1 MRTWH
6 ASPIRLSLACTSV
19 LVAELIVLALGSSS
33 ALSADDQVRLVA
45 RPTPIYIERTHATQ
59 RLNFDLLATN
69 NSTVAWT
76 LTELEVSVFDASG
89 KLEVRKFVSDN
100 GNSPS
105 VDTLNHRL
113 VGANQSVVIFNPFFS
128 FDKLVELSRL
138 SYRARWTKTDGTDET
153 VSSLIVEPTSYRSR
167 TPLSPP
173 LRGRVLVW
181 DGHDFYAHHRRFD
194 YGSKHSV
201 ETGTHTNTDRFG
213 HDFVPVSDLGTMY
226 TGDSAINTNWLG
238 FGHAIYAAGAG
249 LVVASVD
256 DAPDDRTVDP
266 ERFRVNKLADYGNYV
281 VVDHGGGE
289 FALYGHLQQH
299 SAAVTPGQK
308 VHQGQLLAKIGA
320 SGSSLMPHLHFQ
332 LQSTAN
338 VDGEGLPAYF
348 DSFARMLGGRRVT
361 AHDEPMDSGDI
372 VLMSA
377 PNSAGH

>member
-6 ASPIRLSLACTSV
+6 ASPIRFSLACTSV
-19 LVAELIVLALGSSS
+19 LVAVLIVLVLGSSL
-33 ALSADDQVRLVA
+33 ALSANDQVRLVP

-59 RLNFDLLATN
+59 LLNFDLLATN
-69 NSTVAWT
+69 TSAVAWT
-76 LTELEVSVFDASG
+76 LTELEVSVLDASG

-113 VGANQSVVIFNPFFS
+113 VGAGQTVVIFIPFFS
-128 FDKLVELSRL
+128 FDKLVDLSRL
-138 SYRARWTKTDGTDET
+138 SYRARWTRANGAEET
-153 VSSLIVEPTSYRSR
+153 GSSLTVEPTSYRSR
-167 TPLSPP
+167 VPLSPP

-194 YGSKHSV
+194 YGSAHSV
-201 ETGTHTNTDRFG
+201 ETGTYTNTDRFG
-213 HDFVPVSDLGTMY
+213 HDFVPVSDAGAMY
-226 TGDSAINTNWLG
+226 TGDPALNTLWLG
-238 FGHAIYAAGAG
+238 FGHAICAAGAG
-249 LVVASVD
+249 LVVACVD

-281 VVDHGGGE
+281 VVDHGGGGS
-289 FALYGHLQQH
+289 ALYGHLQQH
-299 SAAVTPGQK
+299 SAAVTLGRK
-308 VHQGQLLAKIGA
+308 VHQGQLLARIGV

-338 VDGEGLPAYF
+338 VDGEGLPTYF
-348 DSFARMLGGRRVT
+348 DSFTRMLGGRRVM
-361 AHDEPMDSGDI
+361 ARDEPMDSGDI

-377 PNSAGH
+377 PNPAGH